1 MPGTGANLF
10 LQRRHAPSWLDS
22 IQAKVGFS
30 LFLLVFL
37 AIPAF
42 LLMVQNKYLVLYY
55 LIHPAIVSFGIYL
68 LYRGKQYIG
77 SLVIVLSVYAVF
89 VWMASLVGFSQLT
102 PLNWWIIA
110 LLPWVMFT
118 EKQRA
123 GLWFTTALPVVF
135 SFALPYMPAGD
146 SRLLPAE
153 QDFIRQ
159 ILRISVAL
167 GAFCCIYFLR
177 SLYYQSERLRLQENE
192 FYSNTLN
199 AIPLPIIIKDGITLD
214 YVFFN
219 QAAQLTYDLNPKVKN
234 NNTTTFSESCAT
246 TVSRLDQEVLRSV
259 TYHIEPDE
267 NLVHQTGLHWHFRTY
282 RVPLEL
288 KSSGRRLLICVS
300 EDLRAIDHV
309 LQKAQKNHEM
319 LSHVYHVLSPLLFR
333 FELGSNRLSY
343 ISPESHPQA
352 EEEIPEELCR
362 YLEYHL
368 PRHHTQASE
377 KPGYH
382 HFSLGERAYDLFYGY
397 LSGGQE
403 LTCIVIEAR
412 PRSGGT

>member
-1 MPGTGANLF
+1 MFHETRF
-10 LQRRHAPSWLDS
+10 LLSKRPRHTWTDALQVRVTFALLLLVVLAIPT
-22 IQAKVGFS
+22 F
-30 LFLLVFL
+30 FLLV
-37 AIPAF
+37 
-42 LLMVQNKYLVLYY
+42 QNTRLIFYY
-55 LIHPAIVSFGIYL
+55 LIYPPFVGLGLYL
-68 LYRGKQYIG
+68 RYKGYTYLSGF
-77 SLVIVLSVYAVF
+77 VICLSVYAIVA
-89 VWMASLVGFSQLT
+89 WLAWLAGFDRVTHLS
-102 PLNWWIIA
+102 WWIIS
-110 LLPWVMFT
+110 LLPWVMFSR
-118 EKQRA
+118 EQRF
-123 GLWFTTALPVVF
+123 GTAIMTLVPVAASLATPYLP
-135 SFALPYMPAGD
+135 PHD
-146 SRLLPAE
+146 SPLIAAE
-153 QDFIRQ
+153 REFVLQ

-167 GAFCCIYFLR
+167 GAFSCVYFLR
-177 SLYYQSERLRLQENE
+177 EKLFEAEELRVLENE
-192 FYSNTLN
+192 FYHDTLH

-214 YVFFN
+214 FLFFN
-219 QAAQLTYDLNPKVKN
+219 KAAQLTYDLKPGVVNSN
-234 NNTTTFSESCAT
+234 DTTFSDASAT
-246 TVSRLDQEVLRSV
+246 AVSRLDKEVLRSV
-259 TYHIEPDE
+259 TYHIEADE

>member
-30 LFLLVFL
+30 LLLLVFL
-37 AIPAF
+37 TIPAF
-42 LLMVQNKYLVLYY
+42 LLMVQNRYLLWYY
-55 LIHPAIVSFGIYL
+55 LIYPISASLGLYL
-68 LYRGKQYIG
+68 LSRGKQYIA
-77 SLVIVLSVYAVF
+77 SLIIVLSVYGVV
-89 VWMASLVGFSQLT
+89 VWLFSLIGFT
-102 PLNWWIIA
+102 PVVHLKWWIIA
-110 LLPWVMFT
+110 LLPWVMFN
-118 EKQRA
+118 EKQQA
-123 GLWFTTALPVVF
+123 GLWFTSALPVAF
-135 SFALPYMPAGD
+135 SFVAPFLQSGG
-146 SRLLPAE
+146 SVLLPAE

-167 GAFCCIYFLR
+167 GAFICIYFLR
-177 SLYYQSERLRLQENE
+177 QHYYASERLRVQENE

-282 RVPLEL
+282 RIPLEL
-288 KSSGRRLLICVS
+288 TSSGRRLLVTIS
-300 EDLRAIDHV
+300 EDLRALNLV
-309 LQKAQKNHEM
+309 MRKAQENKEM
-319 LSHVYHVLSPLLFR
+319 IGQVFHLLSPLFFHFALGIEKVTIATPAEWLKPWQGL
-333 FELGSNRLSY
+333 ELEI
-343 ISPESHPQA
+343 IS
-352 EEEIPEELCR
+352 

-368 PRHHTQASE
+368 PRHPMGTDD
-377 KPGYH
+377 
-382 HFSLGERAYDLFYGY
+382 RAAPHRFPLAGRTFDLYYGA
-397 LSGGQE
+397 LPQSGDIFG
-403 LTCIVIEAR
+403 LVIPVR
-412 PRSGGT
+412 DNS

>member
-89 VWMASLVGFSQLT
+89 AWMASLVGFSQLT

-282 RVPLEL
+282 RIPLEL
-288 KSSGRRLLICVS
+288 KSSGRRLLVTIS
-300 EDLRAIDHV
+300 EDLRALNLV
-309 LQKAQKNHEM
+309 MRKAQENKEM
-319 LSHVYHVLSPLLFR
+319 IGQVFHLLSPLFFHFALGIAKVTIATPAEWLKPWQGL
-333 FELGSNRLSY
+333 ELEI
-343 ISPESHPQA
+343 IS
-352 EEEIPEELCR
+352 

-368 PRHHTQASE
+368 PRHPIGTDD
-377 KPGYH
+377 
-382 HFSLGERAYDLFYGY
+382 RAAPHRFPLAGRTFDLYYGA
-397 LSGGQE
+397 LPQSGDIFG
-403 LTCIVIEAR
+403 LVIPVR
-412 PRSGGT
+412 DNS